1 MLVSKG
7 FTLVELMITIVIAAI
22 MTSLAMPAF
31 TDLIASTQVKT
42 DASNLHLSLMRARSE
57 AIKRNASVT
66 IAAVGGVWKNG
77 WTISNGIETQGANK
91 TDIAGPAS
99 VTYNA
104 NGRAAGVAAVNF
116 EVSSPNTTT
125 KRCVTINLSGQPIV
139 KPREC
144 S

>member
-22 MTSLAMPAF
+22 MMALAMPAF
-31 TDLIASTQVKT
+31 TDLMASSQVKT
-42 DASNLHLSLMRARSE
+42 DTSNLHLSLMRARSE
-57 AIKRNASVT
+57 AIKRNTSITVQPA
-66 IAAVGGVWKNG
+66 GGLWKNG
-77 WTISNGIETQGANK
+77 WTIAGGIETHGAVQ
-91 TDIAGPAS
+91 TDISGPAS

-104 NGRAAGVAAVNF
+104 NGRAAGSASINL
-116 EVSSPNTTT
+116 EVSSTKTAT
-125 KRCVTINLSGQPIV
+125 KRCVTINLSGQPII